1 MVSLVIKKKTLRK
14 QTYSIPYPAHWQEG
28 IDGIKG
34 RGISVMELMHVC
46 VREVKKQ
53 VSCSS
58 GGRLDFSL
66 FRFMQVKSKKKKK
79 KKFRSTRRFQI
90 LIFFGLF
97 G

>member
-53 VSCSS
+53 VSCYS
-58 GGRLDFSL
+58 GADW
-66 FRFMQVKSKKKKK
+66 
-79 KKFRSTRRFQI
+79 
-90 LIFFGLF
+90 IFHCFF
-97 G
+97 FCK